1 MSMMSSMVSH
11 PVHPSHPTHPS
22 SLWLP
27 YSQMKT
33 ALPPLDVA
41 RTQGSKI
48 ILQDGSELIDGIAS
62 WWTACHGYNH
72 PHIRAAVQKQL
83 EIMPHVMFGGMV
95 HEPAKQLAERLCKL
109 TNLSKVF
116 FADSGSIAVEIALK
130 MALQY
135 WSNLGK
141 PEKNRFICFT
151 NGYHGDTM
159 GAMSVSDPKQ
169 SMHKAFKD
177 IVAKQYVVDIG
188 DFAAL
193 ESALKNKDV
202 AGVIIE
208 PLLQGA
214 EGMKFHSA
222 ETLANIF
229 HLTKKYGAIFIAD
242 EIATGF
248 GRTGT
253 MFACE
258 QAGITPD
265 ILCVG
270 KALTGGTMTL
280 AATLASEAI
289 FAAFYSDNPEH
300 AFMHGPTYMANPLA
314 CAAANASLELF
325 SLRPPLEGGQ
335 GFHLE
340 TQGGYETKS
349 IITPPEFPRG
359 NSALPQGEG
368 GSGGTLARVAAIEK
382 QLREEL
388 KLCRDLPNVIDV
400 RVMGA
405 IGVVQLSKIDI
416 QKLRKDFVER
426 GVWIRPI
433 KDVVYLMPAFTISEN
448 ELRTLTKTIAD
459 VLSSPSF

>member
-1 MSMMSSMVSH
+1 MSTMSRMDSH
-11 PVHPSHPTHPS
+11 PVHPVHPS

-27 YSQMKT
+27 YSQMKKT
-33 ALPPLDVA
+33 LPPLDVA
-41 RTQGSKI
+41 RTEGSRI
-48 ILQDGSELIDGIAS
+48 ILQDGRELIDGIAS

-83 EIMPHVMFGGMV
+83 EVMPHVMFGGLV

-141 PEKNRFICFT
+141 REKNRFICFT

-159 GAMSVSDPKQ
+159 GAMSVSDPSQ
-169 SMHKAFKD
+169 SMHKAFKET
-177 IVAKQYVVDIG
+177 VTKQYVVDVG

-222 ETLANIF
+222 QTLANIF
-229 HLTKKYGAIFIAD
+229 RLTKKYGAIFIAD

-280 AATLASEAI
+280 AATLASEDI
-289 FAAFYSDNPEH
+289 FAAFYSDHSEH

-314 CAAANASLELF
+314 CAAANASLDLF
-325 SLRPPLEGGQ
+325 ERE
-335 GFHLE
+335 
-340 TQGGYETKS
+340 
-349 IITPPEFPRG
+349 PR
-359 NSALPQGEG
+359 LKQ
-368 GSGGTLARVAAIEK
+368 VAAIEK
-382 QLREEL
+382 QLKQVLEPCRAL
-388 KLCRDLPNVIDV
+388 KNVVDV

-405 IGVVQLSKIDI
+405 VGVVQLSTIDI
-416 QKLRKDFVER
+416 QKLREKFIEH

-433 KDVVYLMPAFTISEN
+433 KDVVYLMPAFSIDTDD
-448 ELRTLTKTIAD
+448 LQRLTAAVYNCLK
-459 VLSSPSF
+459 